1 MIQFN
6 RTLNGVRSIRDAY
19 YKELQPIGA
28 DALKIASQGGIMVKT
43 LTVKCPHCNQISE
56 IFLSTNACVIIL
68 NCPTCLSPVMYFD
81 RKIFPLSKT
90 QIDEIKET
98 KESGAMM
105 KMLERISRPE
115 QPVIKTAHKL
125 AQVSGTVIQGKHLF
139 LPNLEPHQREKYIR
153 DDDIT
158 NLRIELALCHDSG
171 DFIDLL

>member
-1 MIQFN
+1 
-6 RTLNGVRSIRDAY
+6 
-19 YKELQPIGA
+19 
-28 DALKIASQGGIMVKT
+28 MVKT
-43 LTVKCPHCNQISE
+43 LTVKCPHCNQVSE

-98 KESGAMM
+98 KESGEMM
-105 KMLERISRPE
+105 KMLERISMPE

-125 AQVSGTVIQGKHLF
+125 AQVSGTVIQGKQPCSSGIGL
-139 LPNLEPHQREKYIR
+139 HQREKYIS

-158 NLRIELALCHDSG
+158 NLRIELALCRDSNE
-171 DFIDLL
+171 FIDSIQ